1 VGAVAD
7 SLFVREFNIYG
18 TERIG
23 YMQERNYINKKCNT
37 PLCSTITLN
46 NPIGANSTMK
56 TLPISPPSISPL
68 SSIPTFTTFLGG
80 LGGSGSSLVNIYY
93 GKKRYELNDWLG
105 NVRVVISDKKIP
117 DNTSGAMVLNY
128 KPDVLSIRDY
138 YAFGSSIKERIH
150 EVSKYRYGFQK
161 QEMDN
166 EVSGFGNHYE
176 FKYRGYDPRLGRFW
190 SVDPLYSKYPWNSTY
205 AFAENRVVDGVEI
218 EGKEVGLINFNIGGG
233 IGAGYAASAELSGGL
248 AFDKIGIT
256 YFKILNANYFVN
268 QNLQPGSKNPSIF
281 AGGSIGTEIGSLYFP
296 NSQTFG
302 DASNVVQVGL
312 PIEIKATKGLSGSIV
327 FGGDGK
333 LDVIGGSIGLGLG
346 ASIKA
351 GNLGTPNYSESY
363 TYDEVLKLSSYLIN
377 PLYNVERSEEKREDI
392 EIDGKEIVNFVKEI
406 KVYDRLTNEMVYKVI
421 LRSESVKVG
430 NNYKSTGI
438 YKSEKY
444 IEKEKELK
452 KD

>member
-1 VGAVAD
+1 VK
-7 SLFVREFNIYG
+7 EFNIYG

-23 YMQERNYINKKCNT
+23 YLVDRNYLGKK
-37 PLCSTITLN
+37 IKGKTLN
-46 NPIGANSTMK
+46 LSPTTAMK
-56 TLPISPPSISPL
+56 TLPTIPPSISPL
-68 SSIPTFTTFLGG
+68 PVTPTFTSI
-80 LGGSGSSLVNIYY
+80 LGGSGSSLVSVYY
-93 GKKRYELNDWLG
+93 GKKRYELSDWLG
-105 NVRVVISDKKIP
+105 NVRVVVSDKKVP
-117 DNTSGAMVLNY
+117 ESTSSTTVLNY
-128 KPDVLSIRDY
+128 KPEVLSIRDY
-138 YAFGSSIKERIH
+138 YSFGSPINERIY

-176 FKYRGYDPRLGRFW
+176 FKYRVYDPRICRFW

-205 AFAENRVVDGVEI
+205 AFAENRVIDGI
-218 EGKEVGLINFNIGGG
+218 DLEGKEVSLINFSIGGG
-233 IGAGYAASAELSGGL
+233 VGAGYAASAEHSIGL

-281 AGGSIGTEIGSLYFP
+281 AGISIGAEIGGLYFP

-302 DASNVVQVGL
+302 DASNVVQIGF
-312 PIEIKATKGLSGSIV
+312 PIEIKAKEGFGGSIL

-333 LDVIGGSIGLGLG
+333 LDVIGGSVGLGLG
-346 ASIKA
+346 VSIK
-351 GNLGTPNYSESY
+351 GGSLGTPNYSESY
-363 TYDEVLKLSSYLIN
+363 TYDEALKLSSYAIN
-377 PLYNVERSEEKREDI
+377 PLYDIEFSKEKEEKI
-392 EIDGKEIVNFVKEI
+392 KKDGKEIVNFVKEI
-406 KVYDRLTNEMVYKVI
+406 KVFNRLTNKMVDKII

-430 NNYKSTGI
+430 DQDKSTGI